1 MGTGTGVEKRVV
13 LRDHHRP
20 IPITKTLRQLRRMVK
35 SAESTLQR
43 KMSTFEGGQYVLLV
57 KALRQNRSGQ
67 VHGTCI
73 LVHCDTFHG
82 CLFVHL
88 TVSFAAEV
96 VEIVGSPGLK
106 ESFETHLSDVLNDV
120 PADKVDSSSPTAEVF
135 DQVHNDATEA
145 NGTQVEEQVASDADV
160 PIVGEDKI
168 GPPPPSSLAPSSVAL
183 AVEDSQDSILDIE
196 GFTDDEEVSLMGW
209 NADDAGGVE
218 NGNSAAKISI
228 AYVTPKHN
236 NVINNL
242 TKQHD
247 CGGSW
252 RTLVHR
258 DDPFLCLVPCEIAQ
272 VVAALQD
279 HQYNHLET
287 YRQLGFRVS
296 GS

>member
-1 MGTGTGVEKRVV
+1 MCCWLKLSGKTGAAKC
-13 LRDHHRP
+13 
-20 IPITKTLRQLRRMVK
+20 MV
-35 SAESTLQR
+35 R
-43 KMSTFEGGQYVLLV
+43 
-57 KALRQNRSGQ
+57 ALFWFI
-67 VHGTCI
+67 VI
-73 LVHCDTFHG
+73 LVVCASERVF
-82 CLFVHL
+82 
-88 TVSFAAEV
+88 FAAEV

-106 ESFETHLSDVLNDV
+106 ESFEAHLSDVLNDV
-120 PADKVDSSSPTAEVF
+120 PADKDDTDVPISEYCN
-135 DQVHNDATEA
+135 QVHKDATEG
-145 NGTQVEEQVASDADV
+145 NGTAVEEHVASDATELDV
-160 PIVGEDKI
+160 PAVGADMVL
-168 GPPPPSSLAPSSVAL
+168 PPPPSSLAPSSVTM